1 MKTNF
6 HSKWAWLSK
15 VVGVVAGISALVLV
29 APAAQAQVLITGFYD
44 QVGTDFFYNFQVENQ
59 GGLDVT
65 AISALFDNQAPTLV
79 ITGESAPVDFF
90 FDYDSGSL
98 DFIEGIVNGFDAGS
112 TVNGFTLTSNE
123 LLVPNT
129 LTAFDTNN
137 APVTVSF
144 SAVAATVPEPGTLPL
159 IALAVSAFAGT
170 VIVRRRNV
178 A

>member
-29 APAAQAQVLITGFYD
+29 APAAQAQVLITASYN
-44 QVGTDFFYNFQVENQ
+44 QVGADFFYNFQVENQ
-59 GGLDVT
+59 GLEDVT
-65 AISALFDNQAPTLV
+65 AISALFTTQEPTLV
-79 ITGESAPVDFF
+79 ITGESAPSDFI

-98 DFIEGIVNGFDAGS
+98 DFIEGIVNGFGAGT

-123 LLVPNT
+123 LLVPDS
-129 LTAFDTNN
+129 LTGFDTNN
-137 APVTVSF
+137 APVTVTF
-144 SAVAATVPEPGTLPL
+144 SSVAATVPEPGTLPL
-159 IALAVSAFAGT
+159 VALAVSAFAGT
-170 VIVRRRNV
+170 VIVRRRRV